1 MTNPEQGYHLEIAF
15 RDEESRVM
23 LAKCMQRLGLPIR
36 ISARREHSYL
46 YLKQSDQIV
55 TLLTALGAH
64 TSVMHIEDLRI
75 RLCNRSLLRGST
87 RRMPRWNSWV
97 NRWTRPLEKA
107 ALTIGSGG

>member
-64 TSVMHIEDLRI
+64 TSVMPY
-75 RLCNRSLLRGST
+75 RGPAHT
-87 RRMPRWNSWV
+87 
-97 NRWTRPLEKA
+97 A
-107 ALTIGSGG
+107 AGAGNG

>member
-1 MTNPEQGYHLEIAF
+1 MRAFLRGMLLGGGTMTNPEQGYHLEIAF

-55 TLLTALGAH
+55 TLAHRPGRACKRHAYRGPACAPAGAGHRQPGDELWTAQIFK
-64 TSVMHIEDLRI
+64 SR
-75 RLCNRSLLRGST
+75 
-87 RRMPRWNSWV
+87 
-97 NRWTRPLEKA
+97 
-107 ALTIGSGG
+107 